1 MADKGNCDVCI
12 ETMADRKCDK
22 CGRKTCE
29 ECGRTIR
36 TQVQSGSSLNSVK
49 EIWECL
55 SCEFGTPMHEE

>member
-1 MADKGNCDVCI
+1 MGNDGNCDIC
-12 ETMADRKCDK
+12 EDKPATCKCDK
-22 CGRKTCE
+22 CKRKTCE

-36 TQVQSGSSLNSVK
+36 TQIQSGLELNRTK